1 MNTISP
7 KSSLSPIRLS
17 RGKVPEVY
25 VKKDLCKGKF
35 WAESEKEKEREVL
48 DPRIALSDHTKA
60 IPKSCFYH
68 IRALK
73 HIRDSLDSSMIRTI
87 AAALSPL
94 GWIMQILS
102 YTASLQ
108 NISLASSVF
117 KILSHVLLEVVV
129 LLIVLLIWLL

>member
-1 MNTISP
+1 
-7 KSSLSPIRLS
+7 
-17 RGKVPEVY
+17 
-25 VKKDLCKGKF
+25 
-35 WAESEKEKEREVL
+35 VL